1 MHCLSAPNSPFT
13 ALGVILAASPIT
25 ISPLPADATLT
36 RQQQVLEGRWEVR
49 ALLPGSG
56 APFSL
61 APLVP
66 GQQAGSSTPL
76 QHVQMAPPR
85 EAPSRFYRHPNRLP
99 KESGS
104 SSVSFLASSV
114 IPSAAAQLRF
124 CPQVVPQEL
133 KPSPVPL

>member
-76 QHVQMAPPR
+76 QHV
-85 EAPSRFYRHPNRLP
+85 
-99 KESGS
+99 
-104 SSVSFLASSV
+104 
-114 IPSAAAQLRF
+114 
-124 CPQVVPQEL
+124 
-133 KPSPVPL
+133 